1 MRSARA
7 AGMGARNDA
16 QGPVRQ
22 RVLAAAVELFAAN
35 GFDGTSV
42 QEIVERAQVTKGA
55 LYHYFTSKDDLL
67 YEIYHAL
74 LSVQLA
80 DLDRILAEG
89 LAPAQTVRAI
99 IVNLIETTA
108 ARAKEAA
115 VFAREMHRL
124 DAAYLATIRADRRKY
139 HQTFR
144 ALIEDGQRKGDFSPV
159 ASADTVTLMVFGMI
173 NQLPSW
179 YSPAGPKTSTEL
191 AAEVSEFVLAA
202 LRPQ

>member
-1 MRSARA
+1 MKSARA
-7 AGMGARNDA
+7 AGMGGRNDA

-108 ARAKEAA
+108 ARAKETA

-124 DAAYLATIRADRRKY
+124 DAAYLATTRADRRRY

-144 ALIEDGQRKGDFSPV
+144 ALIEDGQAKGDFSPV

-179 YSPAGPKTSTEL
+179 YSPTGPKTSTEL
-191 AAEVSEFVLAA
+191 AAEVTEFVLAA

>member
-1 MRSARA
+1 
-7 AGMGARNDA
+7 MGGRDDA

-22 RVLAAAVELFAAN
+22 RVLAAAVELFAVN

-80 DLDRILAEG
+80 DLDRILAQG

-144 ALIEDGQRKGDFSPV
+144 ALIEDGQAKGDFSPV

-173 NQLPSW
+173 NQLPTW

-191 AAEVSEFVLAA
+191 AAEVTEFVLAA
-202 LRPQ
+202 LQPV

>member
-1 MRSARA
+1 
-7 AGMGARNDA
+7 MGARNDA

-80 DLDRILAEG
+80 DLHRILAEG

-144 ALIEDGQRKGDFSPV
+144 ALIEDGQRKGDFSSV

-191 AAEVSEFVLAA
+191 AAEVTEFVLAA

>member
-1 MRSARA
+1 
-7 AGMGARNDA
+7 
-16 QGPVRQ
+16 VRQ
-22 RVLAAAVELFAAN
+22 RVLAAAVELFAGN

-55 LYHYFTSKDDLL
+55 LYHYFSSKDDLL

-80 DLDRILAEG
+80 DLDRILAQG
-89 LAPAQTVRAI
+89 LPPAQTVRAI

-124 DAAYLATIRADRRKY
+124 DAAYLATIRAERRRY
-139 HQTFR
+139 HETFR
-144 ALIEDGQRKGDFSPV
+144 ALIEDGQAKGDFSPV

-173 NQLPSW
+173 NQLPTW

-191 AAEVSEFVLAA
+191 AAEVTEFVLAA
-202 LRPQ
+202 LRPA